1 MTKPDPLPKAAVRI
15 VPELVAQAPSTTV
28 DATGATLSDHER
40 VAHLFDT
47 YYDFVWRLVRRLG
60 VAPAMVD
67 DATQQIF
74 IVAARKV
81 AEIEPTREQS
91 FLHGVA
97 IRVVADGRDA
107 ARRRG
112 TQEELDERAPAPEL
126 GADELLDQKRARHW
140 LDQIL
145 QSMDLAER
153 SVFVLFELEGLT
165 MAEIA
170 TLEGLAQGTVAS
182 RLKRAR
188 ETFAAKT
195 ARLRARRQP

>member
-1 MTKPDPLPKAAVRI
+1 MTKTDHVPKAAVRI
-15 VPELVAQAPSTTV
+15 APELVAQASTVTV
-28 DATGATLSDHER
+28 DASGSAASDHER

-67 DATQQIF
+67 DATQQVF

-81 AEIEPTREQS
+81 AEIEPAREQS

-97 IRVVADGRDA
+97 IRVVADVRDA

-112 TQEELDERAPAPEL
+112 TPEELDERTPALEL
-126 GADELLDQKRARHW
+126 GADELLDQKRARQW

-145 QSMDLAER
+145 QSMELAER

-170 TLEGLAQGTVAS
+170 TLEGLAPGTVAS

-195 ARLRARRQP
+195 ARLRARRPA

>member
-1 MTKPDPLPKAAVRI
+1 MTKPDPMPKAAVRI
-15 VPELVAQAPSTTV
+15 APELFEQAPSV
-28 DATGATLSDHER
+28 TGVAGGIALSEHER
-40 VAHLFDT
+40 VAYLFDT

-60 VAPAMVD
+60 TAPAMVD
-67 DATQQIF
+67 DATQRVF

-81 AEIEPTREQS
+81 AEIEPNREQS

-97 IRVVADGRDA
+97 IRVVADMRDA

-112 TQEELDERAPAPEL
+112 TPEELDERAPAPDP
-126 GADELLDQKRARHW
+126 GADELLDQKRARQW

-145 QSMDLAER
+145 QSMELAER

-170 TLEGLAQGTVAS
+170 SVEGLAPGTVAS

-195 ARLRARRQP
+195 ARLRARRMP